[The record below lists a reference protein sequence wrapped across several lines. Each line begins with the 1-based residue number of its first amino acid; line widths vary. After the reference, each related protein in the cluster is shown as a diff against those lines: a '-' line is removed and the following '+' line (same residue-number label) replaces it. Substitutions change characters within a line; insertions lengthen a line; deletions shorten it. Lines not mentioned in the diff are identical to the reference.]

1 MAEHITA
8 EELQVWKDDVKQVT
22 ADIKALYNKLENDIL
37 YKWEAAR
44 DQAGE
49 AGKHEV
55 DALFEELTEAKAEL
69 CALKGGGRSQRQR
82 HSQRQRRSHSRNKRT
97 RKHRR

>member
-8 EELQVWKDDVKQVT
+8 EELQIWKDDVKQVT

-69 CALKGGGRSQRQR
+69 CALKGGGHR
-82 HSQRQRRSHSRNKRT
+82 HGRSQRQRRSHSRNKRT